1 MAHTKADARPPEKD
15 SEARQRICYFVH
27 SGSVGGAT
35 LSLLYLLQQMNRDR
49 YEPLVVFLNESP
61 LRQAFQDLGVE
72 TMVARRMSYFSHTT
86 GESLSLRNPRGW
98 LQVPMFLPSVFQTY
112 RLVKRL
118 KPHIVHLNSST
129 LAPQV
134 IGARLA
140 GARVVWHIREYVVD
154 GLLGMRKALL
164 KWVARRFAD
173 SLVTIMAGHGE
184 RLGCPEK
191 AHLIYNFV
199 DFQVF
204 DRSTRDLRDRS
215 QEHVKTV
222 VMLGGVSS
230 IKGTLEFVQAFPLVR
245 ERVDAVRFVIAG
257 QTGASEARASV
268 RLVRRLLSRLL
279 SRDAFPRQV
288 RTFVEEQCDGGV
300 EFIGVVND
308 VPALLANTNL
318 VVFPST
324 APHFPRPVVEAGAMA
339 IPVVASDVEGPREV
353 VRHGETGLLVP
364 PKDPVALAEAIVRVL
379 SDDELASTLGEG
391 GYAQAA
397 RLFRAAANSQATFAL
412 YERLLQGNA
421 LAAPKEAS

>member
-1 MAHTKADARPPEKD
+1 MAHTKADTRPPEKD

-35 LSLLYLLQQMNRDR
+35 LSLLYLLQQMDRDR
-49 YEPLVVFLNESP
+49 YEPLVVFLKESP
-61 LRQAFQDLGVE
+61 LRQAFRDLGVE
-72 TMVARRMSYFSHTT
+72 TIIARRMSYFSHTT

-118 KPHIVHLNSST
+118 KPRIVHLNSST

-140 GARVVWHIREYVVD
+140 GASVVWHIREYVVD
-154 GLLGMRKALL
+154 GLLGVRRALL
-164 KWVARRFAD
+164 KWIARHFAD
-173 SLVTIMAGHGE
+173 SLVTIMAGQGE

-204 DRSTRDLRDRS
+204 DRGIRDLRDRS
-215 QEHVKTV
+215 QESVKTV
-222 VMLGGVSS
+222 VMLGGVSG

-245 ERVDAVRFVIAG
+245 EQVGTVRFVIAG
-257 QTGASEARASV
+257 QTGANDARASMG
-268 RLVRRLLSRLL
+268 LVRRLLSRLL

-288 RTFVEEQCDGGV
+288 QAFVEERCGDDV
-300 EFIGVVND
+300 EFIGVVID
-308 VPALLANTNL
+308 VPALLADTDL

-324 APHFPRPVVEAGAMA
+324 APHFPRPIVEAGTMA
-339 IPVVASDVEGPREV
+339 IPVVASDMEGPREV

-364 PKDPVALAEAIVRVL
+364 PGDPVALAEAIARVL
-379 SDDELASTLGEG
+379 SDEELASALGEG
-391 GYAQAA
+391 GYAQAS
-397 RLFRAAANSQATFAL
+397 RLFRAEANSQATFAL

-421 LAAPKEAS
+421 FAAPKEAS